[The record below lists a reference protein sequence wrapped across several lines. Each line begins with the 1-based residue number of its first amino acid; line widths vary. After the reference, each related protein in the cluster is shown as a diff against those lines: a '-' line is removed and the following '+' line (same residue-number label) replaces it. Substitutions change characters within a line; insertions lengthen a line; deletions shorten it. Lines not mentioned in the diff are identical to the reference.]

1 MNRYIR
7 RIRRKFA
14 KRRSLR
20 WSMVLRLLFGWFL
33 PLLMMIFIVVF
44 FVTANSSQQMEH
56 TIMTSLDKSTQMMFM
71 QLKNCE
77 TASKNAS
84 YMPVISKSYEGY
96 LKDREENTFRSDVEN
111 FLNISI
117 SIMTTSERQSWLYW
131 RNLQRDILRSI
142 TAVEELTGISTFF
155 MKRQRISF

>member
-7 RIRRKFA
+7 RVRRKFA
-14 KRRSLR
+14 SRRSLR

-84 YMPVISKSYEGY
+84 YMPVIAKSYEGY
-96 LKDREENTFRSDVEN
+96 LKDREENTFRSD
-111 FLNISI
+111 
-117 SIMTTSERQSWLYW
+117 
-131 RNLQRDILRSI
+131 
-142 TAVEELTGISTFF
+142 A
-155 MKRQRISF
+155 